1 VVAGVLMT
9 HKVITINFPDEM
21 TTSEFEKILNDN
33 GLTYEDSSSKEENM
47 LRNIETVKG
56 KNTKVICNMDHVVMA
71 YQINVPDPE

>member
-1 VVAGVLMT
+1 MT

-33 GLTYEDSSSKEENM
+33 ELTYEDSSSKEENM

-71 YQINVPDPE
+71 YQINVPDSE